1 VAQFLSAEWLDTVRA
16 AAPSVGE
23 ASVEC
28 AVTGS
33 PDGEVKL
40 YAKGTEIGFG
50 GAADADISLTLP
62 YAEAIAIARGEL
74 EPSVAFMQGRMK
86 TAGDPGKLLDLL
98 AATATAAFQTGLE
111 QVASSTEF

>member
-1 VAQFLSAEWLDTVRA
+1 VAGFLSSEWLDAVRT
-16 AAPSVGE
+16 AAPSVGD

-28 AVTGS
+28 SVTGS

-50 GAADADISLTLP
+50 ALSDADVTLTVPYADAV
-62 YAEAIAIARGEL
+62 AIARGEL

-86 TAGDPGKLLDLL
+86 TGGDPGKLLELL
-98 AATATAAFQTGLE
+98 AATATASFRDGLE
-111 QVASSTEF
+111 RVARSTEF